1 MHVKTTEPR
10 AMEYLDSMGG
20 SDCGAF
26 DNMERWVADETNDK
40 GGEEVNT
47 PWTKDRPDIPPQL
60 NGHDCGVFMLA
71 YMEALRDSGCSL
83 AAECS
88 FDFDQ
93 SDIEE
98 KRKKA
103 KSMIMRHGIDR
114 KDVQTEPGLGEAV
127 KSRKSSRK
135 KNAAE

>member
-1 MHVKTTEPR
+1 MHVKMTEPR

-20 SDCGAF
+20 PDHGAF
-26 DNMERWVADETNDK
+26 DNMERWVADEIKDK

-47 PWTKDRPDIPPQL
+47 PWSRGRPKIPPQL

-71 YMEALRDSGCSL
+71 YMEALRDGDCML

-93 SDIEE
+93 SDIQE

-103 KSMIMRHGIDR
+103 KSTIMQHGVDAR
-114 KDVQTEPGLGEAV
+114 DVETEPGPVSEPV
-127 KSRKSSRK
+127 RSRRRR
-135 KNAAE
+135 